1 MFTEAIIDSAQA
13 DTTTSH
19 SFSFVNTSAVNIY
32 TLGAAVIILIILYFT
47 GNIK

>member
-13 DTTTSH
+13 DTISH

-32 TLGAAVIILIILYFT
+32 TLAAAVIILIILYFT